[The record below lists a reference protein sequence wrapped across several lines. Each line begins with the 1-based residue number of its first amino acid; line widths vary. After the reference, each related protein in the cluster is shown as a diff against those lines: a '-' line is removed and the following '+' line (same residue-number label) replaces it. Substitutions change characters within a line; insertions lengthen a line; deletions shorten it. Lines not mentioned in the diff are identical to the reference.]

1 MIIYSS
7 SALEFREKVDS
18 NLLTISIEEAFIRKM
33 GMRPSRGEIR
43 AWNNSMQFME
53 RVIRNSGIAD
63 DCGIMIEYNIP
74 ATSKRVDFIVTGQD
88 DAGYN
93 NCIIVELKQWDSAKA
108 TDRED
113 VVLAY
118 VGGQEREMTHPS
130 YQAWSYRQH
139 LEDMNEAIQSQ
150 NIHSYSCSY
159 LHNYRTP
166 QPDPLQN
173 QQYHSIIKKS
183 PLFLSEDTIKL
194 QEFIHKHTC
203 KGNGINLLYLIENGK
218 IRPSKKLIEHI
229 DGLFKGNSEFILLDE
244 QKIAYESIIS
254 EAMEI
259 TNKKTLIVKGGPG
272 TGKSVIS
279 MNALGGLLK
288 KKLNVKF
295 VAPNASFRT
304 AMVETLVKQQTKNK
318 SRARGLFA
326 GSGQFYNSPA
336 DFFDV
341 LIVDE
346 AHRLKGKGAYMYQGV
361 NQIEDIIKSSKVN
374 VFFVDDN
381 QRIRPDDIG
390 TADEIKRI
398 AEMNH
403 SQVFEYTLS
412 AQFRCSGAEGFLNWI
427 DHIFQIRET
436 GNFDG
441 WDQDAFQFLLMDDP
455 NSVYELIKEKVSEGY
470 KARMLA
476 GYAWEWTNAKDGNP
490 NGEIEDVVIPEHDF
504 RMPWNGRALSTW
516 AIDERGLEQIGCVH
530 TSQGLEFDYV
540 GVIIGNDLK
549 YDPQSMR
556 IYADF
561 EEYKDKQ
568 GKKGL
573 KNDNDQLTKLIKN
586 IYKVLISRGMKGCYL
601 YCRNPELRNYII
613 GQLGKV
619 ILLETTKE
627 YDAVVSSYTEQ

>member
-1 MIIYSS
+1 MRLS
-7 SALEFREKVDS
+7 KVK
-18 NLLTISIEEAFIRKM
+18 IFI
-33 GMRPSRGEIR
+33 
-43 AWNNSMQFME
+43 
-53 RVIRNSGIAD
+53 VIRVHTYI
-63 DCGIMIEYNIP
+63 IIELHNQIHFRANNI
-74 ATSKRVDFIVTGQD
+74 
-88 DAGYN
+88 
-93 NCIIVELKQWDSAKA
+93 
-108 TDRED
+108 
-113 VVLAY
+113 
-118 VGGQEREMTHPS
+118 
-130 YQAWSYRQH
+130 
-139 LEDMNEAIQSQ
+139 IQSSRNHHYFCQ
-150 NIHSYSCSY
+150 KI
-159 LHNYRTP
+159 
-166 QPDPLQN
+166 Q
-173 QQYHSIIKKS
+173 
-183 PLFLSEDTIKL
+183 LSL
-194 QEFIHKHTC
+194 QEFIHKHTG

-254 EAMEI
+254 EAKEI
-259 TNKKTLIVKGGPG
+259 TSKKTLIVKGGPG

-304 AMVETLVKQQTKNK
+304 AMVETLVKQQTENK

-374 VFFVDDN
+374 VFFIDDN

-390 TADEIKRI
+390 TVDEIKRI

-490 NGEIEDVVIPEHDF
+490 NGEIEDDIPEHDF
-504 RMPWNGRALSTW
+504 KMPWNGRALSTW

-549 YDPQSMR
+549 YDPRSMR

-573 KNDNDQLTKLIKN
+573 KKDNDQLTKLIKN

-601 YCRNPELRNYII
+601 YCRNPELRNYIV

-619 ILLETTKE
+619 ILVETTKE
-627 YDAVVSSYTEQ
+627 YDAIVSSYTGWND